1 MITGKKMKLLQP
13 IHNKKVALMIGLS
26 LLSGIT
32 ACQPP
37 SDKAIPSETTSASV
51 QAEKPPSTPSL
62 AEAKT
67 PKALTSALVAL
78 SEDALTE
85 QLICTKLH
93 DSINAIDNKSKIE
106 NIHSVQRQIQA
117 CLPKA
122 SNAEVLEWLA
132 DYQAMYQRFLQFD
145 NPTDSAALFT
155 IMSHVEQGEKLT
167 VAQLKQ
173 LNPRVRYLI
182 GLVMSRSDVS
192 VRYLGEGDFEFHHDL
207 TAMADIFSPY
217 LPDDQS
223 AFIQRMAKDNQDI
236 FWFDAAIAF
245 SFDSLVE
252 RAVFWE
258 DFIKRYPKSRFYT
271 DAKDL
276 LNTYRYL
283 LFFGSENTQWTDDDI
298 HQFDNPADERL
309 MRQLAKRH
317 DSELAQDVQKFFT
330 FMQQSK
336 AARQQQYPVPDKDEN
351 GHKINEWEVA
361 YYQLDKALDI
371 PSPWKADNKYC
382 STGVLCIDNKTE

>member
-1 MITGKKMKLLQP
+1 MKLLQL
-13 IHNKKVALMIGLS
+13 IQNKRISLIVGLS
-26 LLSGIT
+26 LLSGVT

-51 QAEKPPSTPSL
+51 KAEKPPSTPSL

-67 PKALTSALVAL
+67 PKALTTALVAL
-78 SEDALTE
+78 SEDTLTE

-93 DSINAIDNKSKIE
+93 ESINAIDNKSKIE

-117 CLPKA
+117 CLPTA
-122 SNAEVLEWLA
+122 SNAEILQWLA

-145 NPTDSAALFT
+145 NPTDSAAFFT
-155 IMSHVEQGEKLT
+155 VMSHVEQGKKIT
-167 VAQLKQ
+167 VAKLKQ
-173 LNPRVRYLI
+173 VNPRVRYLI

-223 AFIQRMAKDNQDI
+223 AFIQRMAKDNQAI

-245 SFDSLVE
+245 SFEALVE

-271 DAKDL
+271 DAKAL

-283 LFFGSENTQWTDDDI
+283 LFFGSENTQWTDNDI
-298 HQFDNPADERL
+298 RKFDNSADEQL
-309 MRQLAKRH
+309 MRQLAKRN

-330 FMQQSK
+330 FMQQSNTE
-336 AARQQQYPVPDKDEN
+336 RQQRYPVPDKDEN
-351 GHKINEWEVA
+351 GHKINQWEVA
-361 YYQLDKALDI
+361 HYQLDEALEI
-371 PSPWKADNKYC
+371 PSPWKEDNKDC
-382 STGVLCIDNKTE
+382 STGILCIDSKIE

>member
-1 MITGKKMKLLQP
+1 MKLLQL
-13 IHNKKVALMIGLS
+13 IQNKRISLIVGLS
-26 LLSGIT
+26 LLSGVT

-51 QAEKPPSTPSL
+51 KAEKPPSTPSL

-67 PKALTSALVAL
+67 PKALTTALVAL
-78 SEDALTE
+78 SEDTLTE

-117 CLPKA
+117 CLPTA
-122 SNAEVLEWLA
+122 SNAEILQWLA

-145 NPTDSAALFT
+145 NPTDSAAFFT
-155 IMSHVEQGEKLT
+155 VMSHVEQGKKIT
-167 VAQLKQ
+167 VAKLKQ
-173 LNPRVRYLI
+173 VNPRVRYLI

-223 AFIQRMAKDNQDI
+223 AFIQRMAKDNQAI

-245 SFDSLVE
+245 SFEALVE

-271 DAKDL
+271 DAKAL

-283 LFFGSENTQWTDDDI
+283 LFFGSENTQWTDNDI
-298 HQFDNPADERL
+298 RKFDNPADEQL
-309 MRQLAKRH
+309 MRQLAKRN

-330 FMQQSK
+330 FMQQSNTE
-336 AARQQQYPVPDKDEN
+336 RQQRYPVPDKDEN
-351 GHKINEWEVA
+351 GHKINQWEVA
-361 YYQLDKALDI
+361 HYQLDEALEI
-371 PSPWKADNKYC
+371 PSPWKEDNKDC
-382 STGVLCIDNKTE
+382 STGILCIDSKIE

>member
-1 MITGKKMKLLQP
+1 MKLLQL
-13 IHNKKVALMIGLS
+13 IQNRRISLIVGLS
-26 LLSGIT
+26 LLSGVT

-37 SDKAIPSETTSASV
+37 SDKTIPSETTSTSV
-51 QAEKPPSTPSL
+51 QTEKPPSTSSL

-67 PKALTSALVAL
+67 PKALTTALVAL
-78 SEDALTE
+78 SEDTLTE

-93 DSINAIDNKSKIE
+93 DTINAINNKSKIE

-117 CLPKA
+117 CLPTA
-122 SNAEVLEWLA
+122 SNAEILQWLA

-145 NPTDSAALFT
+145 SPTDSAAFFT
-155 IMSHVEQGEKLT
+155 VMSHVEQGKKIT

-173 LNPRVRYLI
+173 VNPRVRYLI

-207 TAMADIFSPY
+207 KAMADIFSPY

-223 AFIQRMAKDNQDI
+223 AFIQRMAKDNQAI

-245 SFDSLVE
+245 YFEALVE

-271 DAKDL
+271 DAKSL

-298 HQFDNPADERL
+298 RQFHDPADEQL
-309 MRQLAKRH
+309 MRQLAQRN
-317 DSELAQDVQKFFT
+317 DSELAQDVQKFLT
-330 FMQQSK
+330 FMQQST
-336 AARQQQYPVPDKDEN
+336 AERQKRYPVPDKDEN
-351 GHKINEWEVA
+351 GRKINQWEVA
-361 YYQLDKALDI
+361 HYQLDKALEI
-371 PSPWKADNKYC
+371 PSPWKEDNKDC
-382 STGVLCIDNKTE
+382 STGILCIDSTFH

>member
-1 MITGKKMKLLQP
+1 MKLLQ
-13 IHNKKVALMIGLS
+13 LMQNRRISLIVGLS
-26 LLSGIT
+26 LLSGVT

-37 SDKAIPSETTSASV
+37 SDKTIPSETTSTSV
-51 QAEKPPSTPSL
+51 QTEKPPSTSSL

-67 PKALTSALVAL
+67 PKALTTALVAL
-78 SEDALTE
+78 SEDKLTE

-93 DSINAIDNKSKIE
+93 DTINAINNKSKIE

-117 CLPKA
+117 CLPTA
-122 SNAEVLEWLA
+122 SNAEILQWLA

-145 NPTDSAALFT
+145 SPTDSADFFT
-155 IMSHVEQGEKLT
+155 VMSHVEQGEKIT

-173 LNPRVRYLI
+173 VNPRVRYLI

-207 TAMADIFSPY
+207 KAMADIFSPY

-223 AFIQRMAKDNQDI
+223 AFIQRMAKDNQAI
-236 FWFDAAIAF
+236 FWFDAAIAL
-245 SFDSLVE
+245 SFEALVE
-252 RAVFWE
+252 RALFWE

-271 DAKDL
+271 DAKAL

-298 HQFDNPADERL
+298 RKFDDPADEQL
-309 MRQLAKRH
+309 MRQLAQRN
-317 DSELAQDVQKFFT
+317 DSELAQDVQKFLT
-330 FMQQSK
+330 FMQQST
-336 AARQQQYPVPDKDEN
+336 AERQRQYPVPNKDEN
-351 GHKINEWEVA
+351 GRKINQWEVA
-361 YYQLDKALDI
+361 HYQLDKALEI
-371 PSPWKADNKYC
+371 PSPWKEDNKDC
-382 STGVLCIDNKTE
+382 STGILCIDSTFY

>member
-1 MITGKKMKLLQP
+1 MKLLQL
-13 IHNKKVALMIGLS
+13 IQNKRISLIVGLS
-26 LLSGIT
+26 LLSGVT

-51 QAEKPPSTPSL
+51 KAEKPPSTPSL

-67 PKALTSALVAL
+67 PKALTTALVAL
-78 SEDALTE
+78 SEDTLTE

-117 CLPKA
+117 CLPTA
-122 SNAEVLEWLA
+122 SNAEILQWLA

-145 NPTDSAALFT
+145 NPTDSAAFFT
-155 IMSHVEQGEKLT
+155 VMSHVEQGKKIT
-167 VAQLKQ
+167 VAKLKQ
-173 LNPRVRYLI
+173 VNPRVRYLI

-223 AFIQRMAKDNQDI
+223 AFIQRMAKDNQAI

-245 SFDSLVE
+245 SFEALVE

-271 DAKDL
+271 DAKAL

-283 LFFGSENTQWTDDDI
+283 LFFGSENTQWTDNDI
-298 HQFDNPADERL
+298 RKFDNPADEQL
-309 MRQLAKRH
+309 MRQLAKRN

-330 FMQQSK
+330 FMQQSNTE
-336 AARQQQYPVPDKDEN
+336 RQQRYPVPDKDEN
-351 GHKINEWEVA
+351 GHKINQWEVA
-361 YYQLDKALDI
+361 HYQLDKALEI
-371 PSPWKADNKYC
+371 PSPWKEDNKDC
-382 STGVLCIDNKTE
+382 STGILCIDSKIE

>member
-1 MITGKKMKLLQP
+1 MKLLQL
-13 IHNKKVALMIGLS
+13 IQNKRISLIVGLS
-26 LLSGIT
+26 LLSGVT

-37 SDKAIPSETTSASV
+37 SDKAIPSGTTSASV
-51 QAEKPPSTPSL
+51 KAEKPPSTPSL

-67 PKALTSALVAL
+67 PKALTTALVAL
-78 SEDALTE
+78 SEDTLTE

-106 NIHSVQRQIQA
+106 NIHSIQRQIQA
-117 CLPKA
+117 CLPTA
-122 SNAEVLEWLA
+122 SNAEILQWLA

-145 NPTDSAALFT
+145 NPTDSAAFFT
-155 IMSHVEQGEKLT
+155 VMSHVEQGKKIT
-167 VAQLKQ
+167 VAKLKQ
-173 LNPRVRYLI
+173 VNPRVRYLI

-223 AFIQRMAKDNQDI
+223 AFIQRMAKDNQAI

-245 SFDSLVE
+245 SFEALVE

-271 DAKDL
+271 DAKAL

-298 HQFDNPADERL
+298 RKFDNPVDEQL
-309 MRQLAKRH
+309 MRQLAKRN

-330 FMQQSK
+330 FMQQSNTE
-336 AARQQQYPVPDKDEN
+336 RQQRYPVPDKDEN
-351 GHKINEWEVA
+351 GHKINQWEVA
-361 YYQLDKALDI
+361 HYQLDKALEI
-371 PSPWKADNKYC
+371 PSPWKEDNKDC
-382 STGVLCIDNKTE
+382 STGILCIDSKIE

>member
-1 MITGKKMKLLQP
+1 MKLLQL
-13 IHNKKVALMIGLS
+13 IQNKRISLIVGLS
-26 LLSGIT
+26 LLSGVT

-51 QAEKPPSTPSL
+51 KAEKPPSTPSL

-67 PKALTSALVAL
+67 PKALTTALVAL
-78 SEDALTE
+78 SEDTLTE

-93 DSINAIDNKSKIE
+93 ESINAIDNKSKIE

-117 CLPKA
+117 CLPTA
-122 SNAEVLEWLA
+122 SNAEILQWLA

-145 NPTDSAALFT
+145 NPTDSAAFFT
-155 IMSHVEQGEKLT
+155 VMSHVEQGKKIT
-167 VAQLKQ
+167 VAKLKQ
-173 LNPRVRYLI
+173 VNPRVRYLI

-223 AFIQRMAKDNQDI
+223 AFIQRMAKDNQAI

-245 SFDSLVE
+245 SFEALVE

-271 DAKDL
+271 DAKAL

-283 LFFGSENTQWTDDDI
+283 LFFGSENTQWTDNDI
-298 HQFDNPADERL
+298 RKFDNPADEQL
-309 MRQLAKRH
+309 MRQLAKRN

-330 FMQQSK
+330 FMQQSNTE
-336 AARQQQYPVPDKDEN
+336 RQQRYPVPDKDEN
-351 GHKINEWEVA
+351 GHKINQWEVA
-361 YYQLDKALDI
+361 HYQLDEALEI
-371 PSPWKADNKYC
+371 PSPWKEDNKDC
-382 STGVLCIDNKTE
+382 STGILCIDSKIE